1 MNKNFN
7 NIDIE
12 EKRKIFLEELSKHEK
27 DILEFEKFSGPG
39 IKRKIQ
45 RLIYSPK
52 NYLPYISRKIFRNFF
67 NDKTIKLFYGKELL
81 IDNKDDEASRLVEF
95 KTLGGEAELR
105 LTKFF
110 IKNLDQG
117 DIFYDIGANYGFYT
131 CLAAEFCKEVHLFE
145 PIPFVFDNLK
155 DNLKDYQNVFLN
167 NLALSDKKGKI
178 DLFMPDVSGSSSIVK
193 EVTQVQPY
201 QFKQKIEVEAD
212 TLENYFK
219 SHNFPSVIKL
229 DVEGAESLVIEG
241 GLEFFKN
248 NSPIISLEVWSPKE
262 GGRISMK
269 AVEKLRN
276 LGYQSYLIN
285 KNGELEKADGDLS
298 IIVEK
303 EGKGHGNF
311 IFKK

>member
-1 MNKNFN
+1 MN
-7 NIDIE
+7 IMTIE
-12 EKRKIFLEELSKHEK
+12 EKRKIFLEELEK
-27 DILEFEKFSGPG
+27 AHKKNENFDKFVGSSF
-39 IKRKIQ
+39 KN
-45 RLIYSPK
+45 RLIRLFFYP
-52 NYLPYISRKIFRNFF
+52 NHYFSRFIKGKLSQN
-67 NDKTIKLFYGKELL
+67 KTIILFWGKKINL
-81 IDNKDDEASRLVEF
+81 
-95 KTLGGEAELR
+95 KTNETPFLNGILPGLAEYR

-110 IKNLDQG
+110 IKNFKEN
-117 DIFYDIGANYGFYT
+117 DIFYDIGANYGFYSF
-131 CLAAEFCKEVHLFE
+131 LALEFCKEVHLFE
-145 PIPFVFDNLK
+145 PIPFVFENLK

-178 DLFMPDVSGSSSIVK
+178 NLFMPDVSVSSSIVE
-193 EVTQVQPY
+193 EVTQVHSY

-219 SHNFPSVIKL
+219 SHNLPSVIKM

-262 GGRISMK
+262 GGGISMK
-269 AVEKLRN
+269 AVEKLRSI
-276 LGYQSYLIN
+276 GYQSYLIN

>member
-12 EKRKIFLEELSKHEK
+12 EKRKIFLEELDKTYK
-27 DILEFEKFSGPG
+27 KFEKFDKFSGASF
-39 IKRKIQ
+39 KN
-45 RLIYSPK
+45 RLIRLFFYP
-52 NYLPYISRKIFRNFF
+52 NYYF
-67 NDKTIKLFYGKELL
+67 NRFLKGKLFQNKTTILFWGKK
-81 IDNKDDEASRLVEF
+81 INF
-95 KTLGGEAELR
+95 KTKEIPFLLLTGILPGLEEYK

-110 IKNLDQG
+110 IKNFKEN
-117 DIFYDIGANYGFYT
+117 DIFYDIGANYGFYSF
-131 CLAAEFCKEVHLFE
+131 LALEFCKEVHLFE
-145 PIPFVFDNLK
+145 PIPFVFENLK

-167 NLALSDKKGKI
+167 NLALSDEKEKI

-193 EVTQVQPY
+193 EVTQAHSY
-201 QFKQKIEVEAD
+201 RFKQKIEVEAD

-219 SHNFPSVIKL
+219 SHNLPSVIKL

-248 NSPIISLEVWSPKE
+248 NSPIISLEVWSSKE

-269 AVEKLRN
+269 TVEKLRN
-276 LGYQSYLIN
+276 IGYQPYLIN
-285 KNGELEKADGDLS
+285 KNGELEKVDEDLL
-298 IIVEK
+298 IIIEK
-303 EGKGHGNF
+303 EGLNEDNF